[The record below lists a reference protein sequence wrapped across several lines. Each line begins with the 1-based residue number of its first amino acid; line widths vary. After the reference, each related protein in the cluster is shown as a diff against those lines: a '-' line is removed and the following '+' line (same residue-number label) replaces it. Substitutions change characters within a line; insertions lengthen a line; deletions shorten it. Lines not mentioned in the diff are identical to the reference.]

1 MVTQN
6 FEILEVASESERAQI
21 VTDVLADLPEWFGL
35 PESTSGYIEAARQ
48 LRVWAA
54 YDQQQPV
61 AFISLSTT
69 SPDTGEVHCMGVK
82 KAYHRLG
89 LGRRLQA
96 TLEVAAKLD
105 YRFLQ
110 VKTVDEGHYDI
121 YDQTI
126 KFYQSV
132 GFLKFEVFPELWDE
146 WNPCLVLVKSLD
158 NDD

>member
-1 MVTQN
+1 
-6 FEILEVASESERAQI
+6 
-21 VTDVLADLPEWFGL
+21 
-35 PESTSGYIEAARQ
+35 
-48 LRVWAA
+48 
-54 YDQQQPV
+54 
-61 AFISLSTT
+61 
-69 SPDTGEVHCMGVK
+69 MGVK

-89 LGRRLQA
+89 LGSRLQA
-96 TLEVAAKLD
+96 TLEAAAKLD

-132 GFLKFEVFPELWDE
+132 GFLKFEVFPELLDE